1 MKPLLEARQIRKQ
14 FSGVAVLK
22 GIDFTLCAGQVHA
35 LMGGN
40 GAGKSTLMKIIA
52 GVETPDSGE
61 LTIGDRAFARLSPAL
76 AHQLGIYL
84 VPQEPMLFPN
94 LSVRENILFRL
105 PKRADTTARLQEKLQ
120 QLNCQ
125 INLDASASTLE
136 VADQQMVEILRGLM
150 REARILILDEPTAS
164 LTPGETERLF
174 SQIRALQALDVG
186 IVFISHK
193 LPEIRQLASHI
204 SVMRD
209 GAVVLSGETATYR
222 DEQLISAMTPASR
235 DHTLSDTQK
244 LWLALPGNRR
254 TQAQDFPVLRVE
266 DLTGEGFIDLN
277 LEIRAGEIVGL
288 AGLVG
293 SGRTEFAETLYGL
306 RPPRAGR
313 IWLEN
318 REISN
323 DSTRARLA
331 SGLVY
336 LPEDRQVSGLFLDA
350 PVRWNTVMFN
360 QPSWWQQ
367 GKREAA
373 VVERYHR
380 ALGIKLADGDQP
392 VRTLSGGNQQKVLL
406 ARCLEANPLLLIVDE
421 PTRGVDVSARA
432 DIYQLLK
439 SVAAQNVAVLMIS
452 SDVDEFIGLADRV
465 LVMHQGRYSGELAGA
480 FNGLLVVGLRIPAI
494 VATLGTLGLYR
505 GVMLLWTG
513 GKWIE
518 GLPDSL
524 KSLSEPAF
532 IGVSPLGW
540 LVLAL
545 LLAGGWLL
553 SRTAFG
559 RDFYAV
565 GDNLAA
571 ARQLGVAVNRTRML
585 AFTLNGMLAACAGI
599 VFAAQIGFVPNQTG
613 SGLEMKAIAACVLG
627 GISLLGGTG
636 TLLGAFLGAFFLTQI
651 DTVLVLFRLPAWWN
665 DFIAGLVLLGVLVL
679 DGRLRQAL
687 ARHQRAL
694 KYSRFQ
700 PGNKGGKQV
709 ARFPERKSK
718 EVA

>member
-1 MKPLLEARQIRKQ
+1 MKTLLKNRELSAFFAIVALFVVLVALNPAYFSLQTLAMIFASSQILCLLALGATLVMLTRNIDV
-14 FSGVAVLK
+14 SVGSTVGLCAIAVGVALN
-22 GIDFTLCAGQVHA
+22 
-35 LMGGN
+35 N
-40 GAGKSTLMKIIA
+40 GYGLATAI
-52 GVETPDSGE
+52 
-61 LTIGDRAFARLSPAL
+61 AFAL
-76 AHQLGIYL
+76 AI
-84 VPQEPMLFPN
+84 
-94 LSVRENILFRL
+94 
-105 PKRADTTARLQEKLQ
+105 
-120 QLNCQ
+120 
-125 INLDASASTLE
+125 
-136 VADQQMVEILRGLM
+136 
-150 REARILILDEPTAS
+150 
-164 LTPGETERLF
+164 
-174 SQIRALQALDVG
+174 
-186 IVFISHK
+186 
-193 LPEIRQLASHI
+193 
-204 SVMRD
+204 
-209 GAVVLSGETATYR
+209 GA
-222 DEQLISAMTPASR
+222 
-235 DHTLSDTQK
+235 
-244 LWLALPGNRR
+244 
-254 TQAQDFPVLRVE
+254 
-266 DLTGEGFIDLN
+266 
-277 LEIRAGEIVGL
+277 
-288 AGLVG
+288 
-293 SGRTEFAETLYGL
+293 
-306 RPPRAGR
+306 
-313 IWLEN
+313 
-318 REISN
+318 
-323 DSTRARLA
+323 
-331 SGLVY
+331 
-336 LPEDRQVSGLFLDA
+336 
-350 PVRWNTVMFN
+350 
-360 QPSWWQQ
+360 
-367 GKREAA
+367 
-373 VVERYHR
+373 
-380 ALGIKLADGDQP
+380 
-392 VRTLSGGNQQKVLL
+392 
-406 ARCLEANPLLLIVDE
+406 
-421 PTRGVDVSARA
+421 
-432 DIYQLLK
+432 
-439 SVAAQNVAVLMIS
+439 
-452 SDVDEFIGLADRV
+452 
-465 LVMHQGRYSGELAGA
+465 LAGA

-505 GVMLLWTG
+505 GGMLLWTG

>member
-1 MKPLLEARQIRKQ
+1 MKTLLKNRELSAFFAIVALFVVLVALNPAYFSLQTLAMIFASSQILCLLALGATLVMLTRNIDV
-14 FSGVAVLK
+14 SVGSTVGLCAIAVGVALN
-22 GIDFTLCAGQVHA
+22 
-35 LMGGN
+35 N
-40 GAGKSTLMKIIA
+40 GYGLATAI
-52 GVETPDSGE
+52 
-61 LTIGDRAFARLSPAL
+61 AFAL
-76 AHQLGIYL
+76 AI
-84 VPQEPMLFPN
+84 
-94 LSVRENILFRL
+94 
-105 PKRADTTARLQEKLQ
+105 
-120 QLNCQ
+120 
-125 INLDASASTLE
+125 
-136 VADQQMVEILRGLM
+136 
-150 REARILILDEPTAS
+150 
-164 LTPGETERLF
+164 
-174 SQIRALQALDVG
+174 
-186 IVFISHK
+186 
-193 LPEIRQLASHI
+193 
-204 SVMRD
+204 
-209 GAVVLSGETATYR
+209 GA
-222 DEQLISAMTPASR
+222 
-235 DHTLSDTQK
+235 
-244 LWLALPGNRR
+244 
-254 TQAQDFPVLRVE
+254 
-266 DLTGEGFIDLN
+266 
-277 LEIRAGEIVGL
+277 
-288 AGLVG
+288 
-293 SGRTEFAETLYGL
+293 
-306 RPPRAGR
+306 
-313 IWLEN
+313 
-318 REISN
+318 
-323 DSTRARLA
+323 
-331 SGLVY
+331 
-336 LPEDRQVSGLFLDA
+336 
-350 PVRWNTVMFN
+350 
-360 QPSWWQQ
+360 
-367 GKREAA
+367 
-373 VVERYHR
+373 
-380 ALGIKLADGDQP
+380 
-392 VRTLSGGNQQKVLL
+392 
-406 ARCLEANPLLLIVDE
+406 
-421 PTRGVDVSARA
+421 
-432 DIYQLLK
+432 
-439 SVAAQNVAVLMIS
+439 
-452 SDVDEFIGLADRV
+452 
-465 LVMHQGRYSGELAGA
+465 LAGA

-585 AFTLNGMLAACAGI
+585 AFILNGMLAACAGI

-700 PGNKGGKQV
+700 PGNKGGNRLP
-709 ARFPERKSK
+709 AFPNAKAKRWLK
-718 EVA
+718 

>member
-1 MKPLLEARQIRKQ
+1 MKTLLKNRELSAFFAIVALFVVLVALNPAYFSLQTLAMIFASSQILCLLALGATLVMLTRNIDV
-14 FSGVAVLK
+14 SVGSTVVLCAIAVGVALN
-22 GIDFTLCAGQVHA
+22 
-35 LMGGN
+35 N
-40 GAGKSTLMKIIA
+40 GYGLATAI
-52 GVETPDSGE
+52 
-61 LTIGDRAFARLSPAL
+61 AFAL
-76 AHQLGIYL
+76 AI
-84 VPQEPMLFPN
+84 
-94 LSVRENILFRL
+94 
-105 PKRADTTARLQEKLQ
+105 
-120 QLNCQ
+120 
-125 INLDASASTLE
+125 
-136 VADQQMVEILRGLM
+136 
-150 REARILILDEPTAS
+150 
-164 LTPGETERLF
+164 
-174 SQIRALQALDVG
+174 
-186 IVFISHK
+186 
-193 LPEIRQLASHI
+193 
-204 SVMRD
+204 
-209 GAVVLSGETATYR
+209 GA
-222 DEQLISAMTPASR
+222 
-235 DHTLSDTQK
+235 
-244 LWLALPGNRR
+244 
-254 TQAQDFPVLRVE
+254 
-266 DLTGEGFIDLN
+266 
-277 LEIRAGEIVGL
+277 
-288 AGLVG
+288 
-293 SGRTEFAETLYGL
+293 
-306 RPPRAGR
+306 
-313 IWLEN
+313 
-318 REISN
+318 
-323 DSTRARLA
+323 
-331 SGLVY
+331 
-336 LPEDRQVSGLFLDA
+336 
-350 PVRWNTVMFN
+350 
-360 QPSWWQQ
+360 
-367 GKREAA
+367 
-373 VVERYHR
+373 
-380 ALGIKLADGDQP
+380 
-392 VRTLSGGNQQKVLL
+392 
-406 ARCLEANPLLLIVDE
+406 
-421 PTRGVDVSARA
+421 
-432 DIYQLLK
+432 
-439 SVAAQNVAVLMIS
+439 
-452 SDVDEFIGLADRV
+452 
-465 LVMHQGRYSGELAGA
+465 LAGA

>member
-1 MKPLLEARQIRKQ
+1 MKTLLKNRELSAFFAIVALFVVLVALNPAYFSLQTLAMIFASSQILCLLALGATLVMLTRNIDV
-14 FSGVAVLK
+14 SVGSTVGLCAIAVGVALN
-22 GIDFTLCAGQVHA
+22 
-35 LMGGN
+35 N
-40 GAGKSTLMKIIA
+40 GYGLATAI
-52 GVETPDSGE
+52 
-61 LTIGDRAFARLSPAL
+61 AFAL
-76 AHQLGIYL
+76 AI
-84 VPQEPMLFPN
+84 
-94 LSVRENILFRL
+94 
-105 PKRADTTARLQEKLQ
+105 
-120 QLNCQ
+120 
-125 INLDASASTLE
+125 
-136 VADQQMVEILRGLM
+136 
-150 REARILILDEPTAS
+150 
-164 LTPGETERLF
+164 
-174 SQIRALQALDVG
+174 
-186 IVFISHK
+186 
-193 LPEIRQLASHI
+193 
-204 SVMRD
+204 
-209 GAVVLSGETATYR
+209 GA
-222 DEQLISAMTPASR
+222 
-235 DHTLSDTQK
+235 
-244 LWLALPGNRR
+244 
-254 TQAQDFPVLRVE
+254 
-266 DLTGEGFIDLN
+266 
-277 LEIRAGEIVGL
+277 
-288 AGLVG
+288 
-293 SGRTEFAETLYGL
+293 
-306 RPPRAGR
+306 
-313 IWLEN
+313 
-318 REISN
+318 
-323 DSTRARLA
+323 
-331 SGLVY
+331 
-336 LPEDRQVSGLFLDA
+336 
-350 PVRWNTVMFN
+350 
-360 QPSWWQQ
+360 
-367 GKREAA
+367 
-373 VVERYHR
+373 
-380 ALGIKLADGDQP
+380 
-392 VRTLSGGNQQKVLL
+392 
-406 ARCLEANPLLLIVDE
+406 
-421 PTRGVDVSARA
+421 
-432 DIYQLLK
+432 
-439 SVAAQNVAVLMIS
+439 
-452 SDVDEFIGLADRV
+452 
-465 LVMHQGRYSGELAGA
+465 LAGA
-480 FNGLLVVGLRIPAI
+480 FNGLLVGLRIPAI

-532 IGVSPLGW
+532 LGVSPLGW

>member
-1 MKPLLEARQIRKQ
+1 MKTLLKNRELSAFFAIVALFVVLVALNPAYFSLQTLAMIFASSQILCLLALGATLVMLTRNIDV
-14 FSGVAVLK
+14 SVGSTVGLCAIAVGVALN
-22 GIDFTLCAGQVHA
+22 
-35 LMGGN
+35 N
-40 GAGKSTLMKIIA
+40 GYGLATAI
-52 GVETPDSGE
+52 
-61 LTIGDRAFARLSPAL
+61 AFAL
-76 AHQLGIYL
+76 AI
-84 VPQEPMLFPN
+84 
-94 LSVRENILFRL
+94 
-105 PKRADTTARLQEKLQ
+105 
-120 QLNCQ
+120 
-125 INLDASASTLE
+125 
-136 VADQQMVEILRGLM
+136 
-150 REARILILDEPTAS
+150 
-164 LTPGETERLF
+164 
-174 SQIRALQALDVG
+174 
-186 IVFISHK
+186 
-193 LPEIRQLASHI
+193 
-204 SVMRD
+204 
-209 GAVVLSGETATYR
+209 GA
-222 DEQLISAMTPASR
+222 
-235 DHTLSDTQK
+235 
-244 LWLALPGNRR
+244 
-254 TQAQDFPVLRVE
+254 
-266 DLTGEGFIDLN
+266 
-277 LEIRAGEIVGL
+277 
-288 AGLVG
+288 
-293 SGRTEFAETLYGL
+293 
-306 RPPRAGR
+306 
-313 IWLEN
+313 
-318 REISN
+318 
-323 DSTRARLA
+323 
-331 SGLVY
+331 
-336 LPEDRQVSGLFLDA
+336 
-350 PVRWNTVMFN
+350 
-360 QPSWWQQ
+360 
-367 GKREAA
+367 
-373 VVERYHR
+373 
-380 ALGIKLADGDQP
+380 
-392 VRTLSGGNQQKVLL
+392 
-406 ARCLEANPLLLIVDE
+406 
-421 PTRGVDVSARA
+421 
-432 DIYQLLK
+432 
-439 SVAAQNVAVLMIS
+439 
-452 SDVDEFIGLADRV
+452 
-465 LVMHQGRYSGELAGA
+465 LAGA

-651 DTVLVLFRLPAWWN
+651 DTVLVLFRLLAWWN

>member
-1 MKPLLEARQIRKQ
+1 MKTLLKNRELSAFFAIVALFAVLVALNPAYFSLQTLAMIFASSQILCLLALGATLVMLTRNIDV
-14 FSGVAVLK
+14 SVGSTVGLCAIAVGVALN
-22 GIDFTLCAGQVHA
+22 
-35 LMGGN
+35 N
-40 GAGKSTLMKIIA
+40 GYGLATAI
-52 GVETPDSGE
+52 
-61 LTIGDRAFARLSPAL
+61 AFAL
-76 AHQLGIYL
+76 AI
-84 VPQEPMLFPN
+84 
-94 LSVRENILFRL
+94 
-105 PKRADTTARLQEKLQ
+105 
-120 QLNCQ
+120 
-125 INLDASASTLE
+125 
-136 VADQQMVEILRGLM
+136 
-150 REARILILDEPTAS
+150 
-164 LTPGETERLF
+164 
-174 SQIRALQALDVG
+174 
-186 IVFISHK
+186 
-193 LPEIRQLASHI
+193 
-204 SVMRD
+204 
-209 GAVVLSGETATYR
+209 GA
-222 DEQLISAMTPASR
+222 
-235 DHTLSDTQK
+235 
-244 LWLALPGNRR
+244 
-254 TQAQDFPVLRVE
+254 
-266 DLTGEGFIDLN
+266 
-277 LEIRAGEIVGL
+277 
-288 AGLVG
+288 
-293 SGRTEFAETLYGL
+293 
-306 RPPRAGR
+306 
-313 IWLEN
+313 
-318 REISN
+318 
-323 DSTRARLA
+323 
-331 SGLVY
+331 
-336 LPEDRQVSGLFLDA
+336 
-350 PVRWNTVMFN
+350 
-360 QPSWWQQ
+360 
-367 GKREAA
+367 
-373 VVERYHR
+373 
-380 ALGIKLADGDQP
+380 
-392 VRTLSGGNQQKVLL
+392 
-406 ARCLEANPLLLIVDE
+406 
-421 PTRGVDVSARA
+421 
-432 DIYQLLK
+432 
-439 SVAAQNVAVLMIS
+439 
-452 SDVDEFIGLADRV
+452 
-465 LVMHQGRYSGELAGA
+465 LAGA

-559 RDFYAV
+559 RAFYAV

>member
-1 MKPLLEARQIRKQ
+1 MKTLLKNRELSAFFAIVALFVVLVALNPAYFSLQTLAMIFASSQILCLLALGATLVMLTRNIDV
-14 FSGVAVLK
+14 SVGSTVGLCAIAVGVALN
-22 GIDFTLCAGQVHA
+22 
-35 LMGGN
+35 N
-40 GAGKSTLMKIIA
+40 GYGLATAI
-52 GVETPDSGE
+52 
-61 LTIGDRAFARLSPAL
+61 AFAL
-76 AHQLGIYL
+76 AI
-84 VPQEPMLFPN
+84 
-94 LSVRENILFRL
+94 
-105 PKRADTTARLQEKLQ
+105 
-120 QLNCQ
+120 
-125 INLDASASTLE
+125 
-136 VADQQMVEILRGLM
+136 
-150 REARILILDEPTAS
+150 
-164 LTPGETERLF
+164 
-174 SQIRALQALDVG
+174 
-186 IVFISHK
+186 
-193 LPEIRQLASHI
+193 
-204 SVMRD
+204 
-209 GAVVLSGETATYR
+209 GA
-222 DEQLISAMTPASR
+222 
-235 DHTLSDTQK
+235 
-244 LWLALPGNRR
+244 
-254 TQAQDFPVLRVE
+254 
-266 DLTGEGFIDLN
+266 
-277 LEIRAGEIVGL
+277 
-288 AGLVG
+288 
-293 SGRTEFAETLYGL
+293 
-306 RPPRAGR
+306 
-313 IWLEN
+313 
-318 REISN
+318 
-323 DSTRARLA
+323 
-331 SGLVY
+331 
-336 LPEDRQVSGLFLDA
+336 
-350 PVRWNTVMFN
+350 
-360 QPSWWQQ
+360 
-367 GKREAA
+367 
-373 VVERYHR
+373 
-380 ALGIKLADGDQP
+380 
-392 VRTLSGGNQQKVLL
+392 
-406 ARCLEANPLLLIVDE
+406 
-421 PTRGVDVSARA
+421 
-432 DIYQLLK
+432 
-439 SVAAQNVAVLMIS
+439 
-452 SDVDEFIGLADRV
+452 
-465 LVMHQGRYSGELAGA
+465 LAGA

-700 PGNKGGKQV
+700 LGNKGGKQV

>member
-1 MKPLLEARQIRKQ
+1 MKTLLKNRELSAFFAIVALFVVLVALNPAYFSLQTLAMIFSSSQILCLLALGATLVMLTRNIDV
-14 FSGVAVLK
+14 SVGSTVGLCAIAVGVALN
-22 GIDFTLCAGQVHA
+22 
-35 LMGGN
+35 N
-40 GAGKSTLMKIIA
+40 GYGLATAI
-52 GVETPDSGE
+52 
-61 LTIGDRAFARLSPAL
+61 AFAL
-76 AHQLGIYL
+76 AI
-84 VPQEPMLFPN
+84 
-94 LSVRENILFRL
+94 
-105 PKRADTTARLQEKLQ
+105 
-120 QLNCQ
+120 
-125 INLDASASTLE
+125 
-136 VADQQMVEILRGLM
+136 
-150 REARILILDEPTAS
+150 
-164 LTPGETERLF
+164 
-174 SQIRALQALDVG
+174 
-186 IVFISHK
+186 
-193 LPEIRQLASHI
+193 
-204 SVMRD
+204 
-209 GAVVLSGETATYR
+209 GA
-222 DEQLISAMTPASR
+222 
-235 DHTLSDTQK
+235 
-244 LWLALPGNRR
+244 
-254 TQAQDFPVLRVE
+254 
-266 DLTGEGFIDLN
+266 
-277 LEIRAGEIVGL
+277 
-288 AGLVG
+288 
-293 SGRTEFAETLYGL
+293 
-306 RPPRAGR
+306 
-313 IWLEN
+313 
-318 REISN
+318 
-323 DSTRARLA
+323 
-331 SGLVY
+331 
-336 LPEDRQVSGLFLDA
+336 
-350 PVRWNTVMFN
+350 
-360 QPSWWQQ
+360 
-367 GKREAA
+367 
-373 VVERYHR
+373 
-380 ALGIKLADGDQP
+380 
-392 VRTLSGGNQQKVLL
+392 
-406 ARCLEANPLLLIVDE
+406 
-421 PTRGVDVSARA
+421 
-432 DIYQLLK
+432 
-439 SVAAQNVAVLMIS
+439 
-452 SDVDEFIGLADRV
+452 
-465 LVMHQGRYSGELAGA
+465 LAGA
-480 FNGLLVVGLRIPAI
+480 FNGLLVVGLRILAI

>member
-1 MKPLLEARQIRKQ
+1 MKTLLKNRELSAFFAIVALFVVLVVLNPAYFSLQTLAMIFASSQILCLLALGATLVMLTRNIDV
-14 FSGVAVLK
+14 SVGSTVGLCAIAVGVALN
-22 GIDFTLCAGQVHA
+22 
-35 LMGGN
+35 N
-40 GAGKSTLMKIIA
+40 GYGLATAI
-52 GVETPDSGE
+52 
-61 LTIGDRAFARLSPAL
+61 AFAL
-76 AHQLGIYL
+76 AI
-84 VPQEPMLFPN
+84 
-94 LSVRENILFRL
+94 
-105 PKRADTTARLQEKLQ
+105 
-120 QLNCQ
+120 
-125 INLDASASTLE
+125 
-136 VADQQMVEILRGLM
+136 
-150 REARILILDEPTAS
+150 
-164 LTPGETERLF
+164 
-174 SQIRALQALDVG
+174 
-186 IVFISHK
+186 
-193 LPEIRQLASHI
+193 
-204 SVMRD
+204 
-209 GAVVLSGETATYR
+209 GA
-222 DEQLISAMTPASR
+222 
-235 DHTLSDTQK
+235 
-244 LWLALPGNRR
+244 
-254 TQAQDFPVLRVE
+254 
-266 DLTGEGFIDLN
+266 
-277 LEIRAGEIVGL
+277 
-288 AGLVG
+288 
-293 SGRTEFAETLYGL
+293 
-306 RPPRAGR
+306 
-313 IWLEN
+313 
-318 REISN
+318 
-323 DSTRARLA
+323 
-331 SGLVY
+331 
-336 LPEDRQVSGLFLDA
+336 
-350 PVRWNTVMFN
+350 
-360 QPSWWQQ
+360 
-367 GKREAA
+367 
-373 VVERYHR
+373 
-380 ALGIKLADGDQP
+380 
-392 VRTLSGGNQQKVLL
+392 
-406 ARCLEANPLLLIVDE
+406 
-421 PTRGVDVSARA
+421 
-432 DIYQLLK
+432 
-439 SVAAQNVAVLMIS
+439 
-452 SDVDEFIGLADRV
+452 
-465 LVMHQGRYSGELAGA
+465 LAGA

-700 PGNKGGKQV
+700 PGNKGGNRLP
-709 ARFPERKSK
+709 AFPNAKAKRWLK
-718 EVA
+718 

>member
-1 MKPLLEARQIRKQ
+1 MKTLLKNRELSAFFAIVALFAVLVALNPAYFSLQTLAMIFASSQILCLLALGATLVMLTRNIDV
-14 FSGVAVLK
+14 SVGSTVGLCAIAVGVALN
-22 GIDFTLCAGQVHA
+22 
-35 LMGGN
+35 N
-40 GAGKSTLMKIIA
+40 GYGLATAI
-52 GVETPDSGE
+52 
-61 LTIGDRAFARLSPAL
+61 AFAL
-76 AHQLGIYL
+76 AI
-84 VPQEPMLFPN
+84 
-94 LSVRENILFRL
+94 
-105 PKRADTTARLQEKLQ
+105 
-120 QLNCQ
+120 
-125 INLDASASTLE
+125 
-136 VADQQMVEILRGLM
+136 
-150 REARILILDEPTAS
+150 
-164 LTPGETERLF
+164 
-174 SQIRALQALDVG
+174 
-186 IVFISHK
+186 
-193 LPEIRQLASHI
+193 
-204 SVMRD
+204 
-209 GAVVLSGETATYR
+209 GA
-222 DEQLISAMTPASR
+222 
-235 DHTLSDTQK
+235 
-244 LWLALPGNRR
+244 
-254 TQAQDFPVLRVE
+254 
-266 DLTGEGFIDLN
+266 
-277 LEIRAGEIVGL
+277 
-288 AGLVG
+288 
-293 SGRTEFAETLYGL
+293 
-306 RPPRAGR
+306 
-313 IWLEN
+313 
-318 REISN
+318 
-323 DSTRARLA
+323 
-331 SGLVY
+331 
-336 LPEDRQVSGLFLDA
+336 
-350 PVRWNTVMFN
+350 
-360 QPSWWQQ
+360 
-367 GKREAA
+367 
-373 VVERYHR
+373 
-380 ALGIKLADGDQP
+380 
-392 VRTLSGGNQQKVLL
+392 
-406 ARCLEANPLLLIVDE
+406 
-421 PTRGVDVSARA
+421 
-432 DIYQLLK
+432 
-439 SVAAQNVAVLMIS
+439 
-452 SDVDEFIGLADRV
+452 
-465 LVMHQGRYSGELAGA
+465 LAGA

-559 RDFYAV
+559 RDFYAA

>member
-1 MKPLLEARQIRKQ
+1 MKTLLKNRELSAFFAIVALFVVLVALNPAYFSLQTLAMIFASSQILCLLALGATLVMLTRNIDV
-14 FSGVAVLK
+14 SVGSTVGLCAIAVGVALN
-22 GIDFTLCAGQVHA
+22 
-35 LMGGN
+35 N
-40 GAGKSTLMKIIA
+40 GYGLATAI
-52 GVETPDSGE
+52 
-61 LTIGDRAFARLSPAL
+61 AFAL
-76 AHQLGIYL
+76 AI
-84 VPQEPMLFPN
+84 
-94 LSVRENILFRL
+94 
-105 PKRADTTARLQEKLQ
+105 
-120 QLNCQ
+120 
-125 INLDASASTLE
+125 
-136 VADQQMVEILRGLM
+136 
-150 REARILILDEPTAS
+150 
-164 LTPGETERLF
+164 
-174 SQIRALQALDVG
+174 
-186 IVFISHK
+186 
-193 LPEIRQLASHI
+193 
-204 SVMRD
+204 
-209 GAVVLSGETATYR
+209 GA
-222 DEQLISAMTPASR
+222 
-235 DHTLSDTQK
+235 
-244 LWLALPGNRR
+244 
-254 TQAQDFPVLRVE
+254 
-266 DLTGEGFIDLN
+266 
-277 LEIRAGEIVGL
+277 
-288 AGLVG
+288 
-293 SGRTEFAETLYGL
+293 
-306 RPPRAGR
+306 
-313 IWLEN
+313 
-318 REISN
+318 
-323 DSTRARLA
+323 
-331 SGLVY
+331 
-336 LPEDRQVSGLFLDA
+336 
-350 PVRWNTVMFN
+350 
-360 QPSWWQQ
+360 
-367 GKREAA
+367 
-373 VVERYHR
+373 
-380 ALGIKLADGDQP
+380 
-392 VRTLSGGNQQKVLL
+392 
-406 ARCLEANPLLLIVDE
+406 
-421 PTRGVDVSARA
+421 
-432 DIYQLLK
+432 
-439 SVAAQNVAVLMIS
+439 
-452 SDVDEFIGLADRV
+452 
-465 LVMHQGRYSGELAGA
+465 LAGA

-494 VATLGTLGLYR
+494 LATLGTLGLYR

>member
-1 MKPLLEARQIRKQ
+1 MKTLLKNRELSAFFAIVALFVVLVALNPAYFRLQTLAMIFASSQILCLLALGATLVMLTRNIDV
-14 FSGVAVLK
+14 SVGSTVGLCAIAVGVALN
-22 GIDFTLCAGQVHA
+22 
-35 LMGGN
+35 N
-40 GAGKSTLMKIIA
+40 GYGLATAI
-52 GVETPDSGE
+52 
-61 LTIGDRAFARLSPAL
+61 AFAL
-76 AHQLGIYL
+76 AI
-84 VPQEPMLFPN
+84 
-94 LSVRENILFRL
+94 
-105 PKRADTTARLQEKLQ
+105 
-120 QLNCQ
+120 
-125 INLDASASTLE
+125 
-136 VADQQMVEILRGLM
+136 
-150 REARILILDEPTAS
+150 
-164 LTPGETERLF
+164 
-174 SQIRALQALDVG
+174 
-186 IVFISHK
+186 
-193 LPEIRQLASHI
+193 
-204 SVMRD
+204 
-209 GAVVLSGETATYR
+209 GA
-222 DEQLISAMTPASR
+222 
-235 DHTLSDTQK
+235 
-244 LWLALPGNRR
+244 
-254 TQAQDFPVLRVE
+254 
-266 DLTGEGFIDLN
+266 
-277 LEIRAGEIVGL
+277 
-288 AGLVG
+288 
-293 SGRTEFAETLYGL
+293 
-306 RPPRAGR
+306 
-313 IWLEN
+313 
-318 REISN
+318 
-323 DSTRARLA
+323 
-331 SGLVY
+331 
-336 LPEDRQVSGLFLDA
+336 
-350 PVRWNTVMFN
+350 
-360 QPSWWQQ
+360 
-367 GKREAA
+367 
-373 VVERYHR
+373 
-380 ALGIKLADGDQP
+380 
-392 VRTLSGGNQQKVLL
+392 
-406 ARCLEANPLLLIVDE
+406 
-421 PTRGVDVSARA
+421 
-432 DIYQLLK
+432 
-439 SVAAQNVAVLMIS
+439 
-452 SDVDEFIGLADRV
+452 
-465 LVMHQGRYSGELAGA
+465 LAGA

>member
-1 MKPLLEARQIRKQ
+1 MKTLLKNRELSAFFAIVALFAVLVALNPAYFSLQTLAMIFASSQILCLLALGATLVMLTRNIDV
-14 FSGVAVLK
+14 SVGSTVGLCAIAVGVALN
-22 GIDFTLCAGQVHA
+22 
-35 LMGGN
+35 N
-40 GAGKSTLMKIIA
+40 GYGLATAI
-52 GVETPDSGE
+52 
-61 LTIGDRAFARLSPAL
+61 AFAL
-76 AHQLGIYL
+76 AI
-84 VPQEPMLFPN
+84 
-94 LSVRENILFRL
+94 
-105 PKRADTTARLQEKLQ
+105 
-120 QLNCQ
+120 
-125 INLDASASTLE
+125 
-136 VADQQMVEILRGLM
+136 
-150 REARILILDEPTAS
+150 
-164 LTPGETERLF
+164 
-174 SQIRALQALDVG
+174 
-186 IVFISHK
+186 
-193 LPEIRQLASHI
+193 
-204 SVMRD
+204 
-209 GAVVLSGETATYR
+209 GA
-222 DEQLISAMTPASR
+222 
-235 DHTLSDTQK
+235 
-244 LWLALPGNRR
+244 
-254 TQAQDFPVLRVE
+254 
-266 DLTGEGFIDLN
+266 
-277 LEIRAGEIVGL
+277 
-288 AGLVG
+288 
-293 SGRTEFAETLYGL
+293 
-306 RPPRAGR
+306 
-313 IWLEN
+313 
-318 REISN
+318 
-323 DSTRARLA
+323 
-331 SGLVY
+331 
-336 LPEDRQVSGLFLDA
+336 
-350 PVRWNTVMFN
+350 
-360 QPSWWQQ
+360 
-367 GKREAA
+367 
-373 VVERYHR
+373 
-380 ALGIKLADGDQP
+380 
-392 VRTLSGGNQQKVLL
+392 
-406 ARCLEANPLLLIVDE
+406 
-421 PTRGVDVSARA
+421 
-432 DIYQLLK
+432 
-439 SVAAQNVAVLMIS
+439 
-452 SDVDEFIGLADRV
+452 
-465 LVMHQGRYSGELAGA
+465 LAGA

-700 PGNKGGKQV
+700 PGNKWGKQV

>member
-1 MKPLLEARQIRKQ
+1 MKTLLKNRELSAFFAIVALFVVLVALNPAYFSLQTLAMIFASSQILCLLALGATLVMLTRNIDV
-14 FSGVAVLK
+14 SVGSTVGLCAIAVGVALN
-22 GIDFTLCAGQVHA
+22 
-35 LMGGN
+35 N
-40 GAGKSTLMKIIA
+40 GYGLATAI
-52 GVETPDSGE
+52 
-61 LTIGDRAFARLSPAL
+61 AFAL
-76 AHQLGIYL
+76 AI
-84 VPQEPMLFPN
+84 
-94 LSVRENILFRL
+94 
-105 PKRADTTARLQEKLQ
+105 
-120 QLNCQ
+120 
-125 INLDASASTLE
+125 
-136 VADQQMVEILRGLM
+136 
-150 REARILILDEPTAS
+150 
-164 LTPGETERLF
+164 
-174 SQIRALQALDVG
+174 
-186 IVFISHK
+186 
-193 LPEIRQLASHI
+193 
-204 SVMRD
+204 
-209 GAVVLSGETATYR
+209 GA
-222 DEQLISAMTPASR
+222 
-235 DHTLSDTQK
+235 
-244 LWLALPGNRR
+244 
-254 TQAQDFPVLRVE
+254 
-266 DLTGEGFIDLN
+266 
-277 LEIRAGEIVGL
+277 
-288 AGLVG
+288 
-293 SGRTEFAETLYGL
+293 
-306 RPPRAGR
+306 
-313 IWLEN
+313 
-318 REISN
+318 
-323 DSTRARLA
+323 
-331 SGLVY
+331 
-336 LPEDRQVSGLFLDA
+336 
-350 PVRWNTVMFN
+350 
-360 QPSWWQQ
+360 
-367 GKREAA
+367 
-373 VVERYHR
+373 
-380 ALGIKLADGDQP
+380 
-392 VRTLSGGNQQKVLL
+392 
-406 ARCLEANPLLLIVDE
+406 
-421 PTRGVDVSARA
+421 
-432 DIYQLLK
+432 
-439 SVAAQNVAVLMIS
+439 
-452 SDVDEFIGLADRV
+452 
-465 LVMHQGRYSGELAGA
+465 LAGA

-532 IGVSPLGW
+532 LGVSPLGW

-571 ARQLGVAVNRTRML
+571 ARQLGVAANRTRML

>member
-1 MKPLLEARQIRKQ
+1 MKTLFKNRELSAFFAIVALFTVLVALNPAYFSLQTLAMIFASSQILCLLALGATLVMLTRNIDV
-14 FSGVAVLK
+14 SVGSTVGLSAIAVGVALN
-22 GIDFTLCAGQVHA
+22 
-35 LMGGN
+35 N
-40 GAGKSTLMKIIA
+40 GYGLATAI
-52 GVETPDSGE
+52 
-61 LTIGDRAFARLSPAL
+61 AFAL
-76 AHQLGIYL
+76 AI
-84 VPQEPMLFPN
+84 
-94 LSVRENILFRL
+94 
-105 PKRADTTARLQEKLQ
+105 
-120 QLNCQ
+120 
-125 INLDASASTLE
+125 
-136 VADQQMVEILRGLM
+136 
-150 REARILILDEPTAS
+150 
-164 LTPGETERLF
+164 
-174 SQIRALQALDVG
+174 
-186 IVFISHK
+186 
-193 LPEIRQLASHI
+193 
-204 SVMRD
+204 
-209 GAVVLSGETATYR
+209 GA
-222 DEQLISAMTPASR
+222 
-235 DHTLSDTQK
+235 
-244 LWLALPGNRR
+244 
-254 TQAQDFPVLRVE
+254 
-266 DLTGEGFIDLN
+266 
-277 LEIRAGEIVGL
+277 
-288 AGLVG
+288 
-293 SGRTEFAETLYGL
+293 
-306 RPPRAGR
+306 
-313 IWLEN
+313 
-318 REISN
+318 
-323 DSTRARLA
+323 
-331 SGLVY
+331 
-336 LPEDRQVSGLFLDA
+336 
-350 PVRWNTVMFN
+350 
-360 QPSWWQQ
+360 
-367 GKREAA
+367 
-373 VVERYHR
+373 
-380 ALGIKLADGDQP
+380 
-392 VRTLSGGNQQKVLL
+392 
-406 ARCLEANPLLLIVDE
+406 
-421 PTRGVDVSARA
+421 
-432 DIYQLLK
+432 
-439 SVAAQNVAVLMIS
+439 
-452 SDVDEFIGLADRV
+452 
-465 LVMHQGRYSGELAGA
+465 LAGA
-480 FNGLLVVGLRIPAI
+480 FSGLLVVGLRIPAI

-553 SRTAFG
+553 SRTASG

-694 KYSRFQ
+694 KYGRFQ

>member
-1 MKPLLEARQIRKQ
+1 MKTLLKNRELSAFFAIVALFVVLVALNPAYFSLQTLAMIFASSQILCLLALGATLVMLTRNIDV
-14 FSGVAVLK
+14 SVGSTVGLCAIAVGVALN
-22 GIDFTLCAGQVHA
+22 
-35 LMGGN
+35 N
-40 GAGKSTLMKIIA
+40 GYGLATAI
-52 GVETPDSGE
+52 
-61 LTIGDRAFARLSPAL
+61 AFAL
-76 AHQLGIYL
+76 AI
-84 VPQEPMLFPN
+84 
-94 LSVRENILFRL
+94 
-105 PKRADTTARLQEKLQ
+105 
-120 QLNCQ
+120 
-125 INLDASASTLE
+125 
-136 VADQQMVEILRGLM
+136 
-150 REARILILDEPTAS
+150 
-164 LTPGETERLF
+164 
-174 SQIRALQALDVG
+174 
-186 IVFISHK
+186 
-193 LPEIRQLASHI
+193 
-204 SVMRD
+204 
-209 GAVVLSGETATYR
+209 GA
-222 DEQLISAMTPASR
+222 
-235 DHTLSDTQK
+235 
-244 LWLALPGNRR
+244 
-254 TQAQDFPVLRVE
+254 
-266 DLTGEGFIDLN
+266 
-277 LEIRAGEIVGL
+277 
-288 AGLVG
+288 
-293 SGRTEFAETLYGL
+293 
-306 RPPRAGR
+306 
-313 IWLEN
+313 
-318 REISN
+318 
-323 DSTRARLA
+323 
-331 SGLVY
+331 
-336 LPEDRQVSGLFLDA
+336 
-350 PVRWNTVMFN
+350 
-360 QPSWWQQ
+360 
-367 GKREAA
+367 
-373 VVERYHR
+373 
-380 ALGIKLADGDQP
+380 
-392 VRTLSGGNQQKVLL
+392 
-406 ARCLEANPLLLIVDE
+406 
-421 PTRGVDVSARA
+421 
-432 DIYQLLK
+432 
-439 SVAAQNVAVLMIS
+439 
-452 SDVDEFIGLADRV
+452 
-465 LVMHQGRYSGELAGA
+465 LAGA

-540 LVLAL
+540 LVMAL

>member
-1 MKPLLEARQIRKQ
+1 MKTLLKNRELSAFFAIVALFVVLVALNPAYFSLQTLAMIFASSQILCLLALGATLVMLTRNIDV
-14 FSGVAVLK
+14 SVGSTVGLCAIAVGVALN
-22 GIDFTLCAGQVHA
+22 
-35 LMGGN
+35 N
-40 GAGKSTLMKIIA
+40 GYGLATAI
-52 GVETPDSGE
+52 
-61 LTIGDRAFARLSPAL
+61 AFAL
-76 AHQLGIYL
+76 AI
-84 VPQEPMLFPN
+84 
-94 LSVRENILFRL
+94 
-105 PKRADTTARLQEKLQ
+105 
-120 QLNCQ
+120 
-125 INLDASASTLE
+125 
-136 VADQQMVEILRGLM
+136 
-150 REARILILDEPTAS
+150 
-164 LTPGETERLF
+164 
-174 SQIRALQALDVG
+174 
-186 IVFISHK
+186 
-193 LPEIRQLASHI
+193 
-204 SVMRD
+204 
-209 GAVVLSGETATYR
+209 GA
-222 DEQLISAMTPASR
+222 
-235 DHTLSDTQK
+235 
-244 LWLALPGNRR
+244 
-254 TQAQDFPVLRVE
+254 
-266 DLTGEGFIDLN
+266 
-277 LEIRAGEIVGL
+277 
-288 AGLVG
+288 
-293 SGRTEFAETLYGL
+293 
-306 RPPRAGR
+306 
-313 IWLEN
+313 
-318 REISN
+318 
-323 DSTRARLA
+323 
-331 SGLVY
+331 
-336 LPEDRQVSGLFLDA
+336 
-350 PVRWNTVMFN
+350 
-360 QPSWWQQ
+360 
-367 GKREAA
+367 
-373 VVERYHR
+373 
-380 ALGIKLADGDQP
+380 
-392 VRTLSGGNQQKVLL
+392 
-406 ARCLEANPLLLIVDE
+406 
-421 PTRGVDVSARA
+421 
-432 DIYQLLK
+432 
-439 SVAAQNVAVLMIS
+439 
-452 SDVDEFIGLADRV
+452 
-465 LVMHQGRYSGELAGA
+465 LAGA

-613 SGLEMKAIAACVLG
+613 SGPEMKAIAACVLG

>member
-1 MKPLLEARQIRKQ
+1 MKTLLKNRELSAFFAIVALFVVLVALNPAYFSLQTLAMIFASSQILCLLALGATLVMLTRNIAV
-14 FSGVAVLK
+14 SVGSTVGLCAIAVGVALN
-22 GIDFTLCAGQVHA
+22 
-35 LMGGN
+35 N
-40 GAGKSTLMKIIA
+40 GYGLATAI
-52 GVETPDSGE
+52 
-61 LTIGDRAFARLSPAL
+61 AFAL
-76 AHQLGIYL
+76 AI
-84 VPQEPMLFPN
+84 
-94 LSVRENILFRL
+94 
-105 PKRADTTARLQEKLQ
+105 
-120 QLNCQ
+120 
-125 INLDASASTLE
+125 
-136 VADQQMVEILRGLM
+136 
-150 REARILILDEPTAS
+150 
-164 LTPGETERLF
+164 
-174 SQIRALQALDVG
+174 
-186 IVFISHK
+186 
-193 LPEIRQLASHI
+193 
-204 SVMRD
+204 
-209 GAVVLSGETATYR
+209 GA
-222 DEQLISAMTPASR
+222 
-235 DHTLSDTQK
+235 
-244 LWLALPGNRR
+244 
-254 TQAQDFPVLRVE
+254 
-266 DLTGEGFIDLN
+266 
-277 LEIRAGEIVGL
+277 
-288 AGLVG
+288 
-293 SGRTEFAETLYGL
+293 
-306 RPPRAGR
+306 
-313 IWLEN
+313 
-318 REISN
+318 
-323 DSTRARLA
+323 
-331 SGLVY
+331 
-336 LPEDRQVSGLFLDA
+336 
-350 PVRWNTVMFN
+350 
-360 QPSWWQQ
+360 
-367 GKREAA
+367 
-373 VVERYHR
+373 
-380 ALGIKLADGDQP
+380 
-392 VRTLSGGNQQKVLL
+392 
-406 ARCLEANPLLLIVDE
+406 
-421 PTRGVDVSARA
+421 
-432 DIYQLLK
+432 
-439 SVAAQNVAVLMIS
+439 
-452 SDVDEFIGLADRV
+452 
-465 LVMHQGRYSGELAGA
+465 LAGA

>member
-1 MKPLLEARQIRKQ
+1 MKTLLKNRELSAFFAIVALFAVLVALNPAYFSLQTLAMIFASSQILCLLALGATLVMLTRNIDV
-14 FSGVAVLK
+14 SVGSTVGLCAIAVGVALN
-22 GIDFTLCAGQVHA
+22 
-35 LMGGN
+35 N
-40 GAGKSTLMKIIA
+40 GYGLATAI
-52 GVETPDSGE
+52 
-61 LTIGDRAFARLSPAL
+61 AFAL
-76 AHQLGIYL
+76 AI
-84 VPQEPMLFPN
+84 
-94 LSVRENILFRL
+94 
-105 PKRADTTARLQEKLQ
+105 
-120 QLNCQ
+120 
-125 INLDASASTLE
+125 
-136 VADQQMVEILRGLM
+136 
-150 REARILILDEPTAS
+150 
-164 LTPGETERLF
+164 
-174 SQIRALQALDVG
+174 
-186 IVFISHK
+186 
-193 LPEIRQLASHI
+193 
-204 SVMRD
+204 
-209 GAVVLSGETATYR
+209 GA
-222 DEQLISAMTPASR
+222 
-235 DHTLSDTQK
+235 
-244 LWLALPGNRR
+244 
-254 TQAQDFPVLRVE
+254 
-266 DLTGEGFIDLN
+266 
-277 LEIRAGEIVGL
+277 
-288 AGLVG
+288 
-293 SGRTEFAETLYGL
+293 
-306 RPPRAGR
+306 
-313 IWLEN
+313 
-318 REISN
+318 
-323 DSTRARLA
+323 
-331 SGLVY
+331 
-336 LPEDRQVSGLFLDA
+336 
-350 PVRWNTVMFN
+350 
-360 QPSWWQQ
+360 
-367 GKREAA
+367 
-373 VVERYHR
+373 
-380 ALGIKLADGDQP
+380 
-392 VRTLSGGNQQKVLL
+392 
-406 ARCLEANPLLLIVDE
+406 
-421 PTRGVDVSARA
+421 
-432 DIYQLLK
+432 
-439 SVAAQNVAVLMIS
+439 
-452 SDVDEFIGLADRV
+452 
-465 LVMHQGRYSGELAGA
+465 LAGA

-665 DFIAGLVLLGVLVL
+665 DFIAGLVLLCVLVL

>member
-1 MKPLLEARQIRKQ
+1 MKTLLKNRELSAFFAIVALFVVLVALNPAYFSLQTLAMIFASSQILCLLALGATLVMLTRNIDV
-14 FSGVAVLK
+14 SVGSTVGLCAIAVGVALN
-22 GIDFTLCAGQVHA
+22 
-35 LMGGN
+35 N
-40 GAGKSTLMKIIA
+40 GYGLATAI
-52 GVETPDSGE
+52 
-61 LTIGDRAFARLSPAL
+61 AFAL
-76 AHQLGIYL
+76 AI
-84 VPQEPMLFPN
+84 
-94 LSVRENILFRL
+94 
-105 PKRADTTARLQEKLQ
+105 
-120 QLNCQ
+120 
-125 INLDASASTLE
+125 
-136 VADQQMVEILRGLM
+136 
-150 REARILILDEPTAS
+150 
-164 LTPGETERLF
+164 
-174 SQIRALQALDVG
+174 
-186 IVFISHK
+186 
-193 LPEIRQLASHI
+193 
-204 SVMRD
+204 
-209 GAVVLSGETATYR
+209 GA
-222 DEQLISAMTPASR
+222 
-235 DHTLSDTQK
+235 
-244 LWLALPGNRR
+244 
-254 TQAQDFPVLRVE
+254 
-266 DLTGEGFIDLN
+266 
-277 LEIRAGEIVGL
+277 
-288 AGLVG
+288 
-293 SGRTEFAETLYGL
+293 
-306 RPPRAGR
+306 
-313 IWLEN
+313 
-318 REISN
+318 
-323 DSTRARLA
+323 
-331 SGLVY
+331 
-336 LPEDRQVSGLFLDA
+336 
-350 PVRWNTVMFN
+350 
-360 QPSWWQQ
+360 
-367 GKREAA
+367 
-373 VVERYHR
+373 
-380 ALGIKLADGDQP
+380 
-392 VRTLSGGNQQKVLL
+392 
-406 ARCLEANPLLLIVDE
+406 
-421 PTRGVDVSARA
+421 
-432 DIYQLLK
+432 
-439 SVAAQNVAVLMIS
+439 
-452 SDVDEFIGLADRV
+452 
-465 LVMHQGRYSGELAGA
+465 LAGA

-651 DTVLVLFRLPAWWN
+651 DTVLVLFPPSAWWN

>member
-1 MKPLLEARQIRKQ
+1 MKTLLKNRELSAFFAIVALFVVLVALNPAYFSLQTMAMIFSSSQILCLLALGATLVMLTRNIDV
-14 FSGVAVLK
+14 SVGSTVGLCAIAVGVALN
-22 GIDFTLCAGQVHA
+22 
-35 LMGGN
+35 N
-40 GAGKSTLMKIIA
+40 GYGLATAI
-52 GVETPDSGE
+52 
-61 LTIGDRAFARLSPAL
+61 AFAL
-76 AHQLGIYL
+76 AI
-84 VPQEPMLFPN
+84 
-94 LSVRENILFRL
+94 
-105 PKRADTTARLQEKLQ
+105 
-120 QLNCQ
+120 
-125 INLDASASTLE
+125 
-136 VADQQMVEILRGLM
+136 
-150 REARILILDEPTAS
+150 
-164 LTPGETERLF
+164 
-174 SQIRALQALDVG
+174 
-186 IVFISHK
+186 
-193 LPEIRQLASHI
+193 
-204 SVMRD
+204 
-209 GAVVLSGETATYR
+209 GA
-222 DEQLISAMTPASR
+222 
-235 DHTLSDTQK
+235 
-244 LWLALPGNRR
+244 
-254 TQAQDFPVLRVE
+254 
-266 DLTGEGFIDLN
+266 
-277 LEIRAGEIVGL
+277 
-288 AGLVG
+288 
-293 SGRTEFAETLYGL
+293 
-306 RPPRAGR
+306 
-313 IWLEN
+313 
-318 REISN
+318 
-323 DSTRARLA
+323 
-331 SGLVY
+331 
-336 LPEDRQVSGLFLDA
+336 
-350 PVRWNTVMFN
+350 
-360 QPSWWQQ
+360 
-367 GKREAA
+367 
-373 VVERYHR
+373 
-380 ALGIKLADGDQP
+380 
-392 VRTLSGGNQQKVLL
+392 
-406 ARCLEANPLLLIVDE
+406 
-421 PTRGVDVSARA
+421 
-432 DIYQLLK
+432 
-439 SVAAQNVAVLMIS
+439 
-452 SDVDEFIGLADRV
+452 
-465 LVMHQGRYSGELAGA
+465 LAGA

>member
-1 MKPLLEARQIRKQ
+1 MKTLLKNRELSAFFAIVALFVVLVALNPAYFSLQTLAMIFASSQILCLLALGATLVMLTRNIDV
-14 FSGVAVLK
+14 SVGSTVGLCAIAVGVALN
-22 GIDFTLCAGQVHA
+22 
-35 LMGGN
+35 N
-40 GAGKSTLMKIIA
+40 GYGLATAI
-52 GVETPDSGE
+52 
-61 LTIGDRAFARLSPAL
+61 AFAL
-76 AHQLGIYL
+76 AI
-84 VPQEPMLFPN
+84 
-94 LSVRENILFRL
+94 
-105 PKRADTTARLQEKLQ
+105 
-120 QLNCQ
+120 
-125 INLDASASTLE
+125 
-136 VADQQMVEILRGLM
+136 
-150 REARILILDEPTAS
+150 
-164 LTPGETERLF
+164 
-174 SQIRALQALDVG
+174 
-186 IVFISHK
+186 
-193 LPEIRQLASHI
+193 
-204 SVMRD
+204 
-209 GAVVLSGETATYR
+209 GA
-222 DEQLISAMTPASR
+222 
-235 DHTLSDTQK
+235 
-244 LWLALPGNRR
+244 
-254 TQAQDFPVLRVE
+254 
-266 DLTGEGFIDLN
+266 
-277 LEIRAGEIVGL
+277 
-288 AGLVG
+288 
-293 SGRTEFAETLYGL
+293 
-306 RPPRAGR
+306 
-313 IWLEN
+313 
-318 REISN
+318 
-323 DSTRARLA
+323 
-331 SGLVY
+331 
-336 LPEDRQVSGLFLDA
+336 
-350 PVRWNTVMFN
+350 
-360 QPSWWQQ
+360 
-367 GKREAA
+367 
-373 VVERYHR
+373 
-380 ALGIKLADGDQP
+380 
-392 VRTLSGGNQQKVLL
+392 
-406 ARCLEANPLLLIVDE
+406 
-421 PTRGVDVSARA
+421 
-432 DIYQLLK
+432 
-439 SVAAQNVAVLMIS
+439 
-452 SDVDEFIGLADRV
+452 
-465 LVMHQGRYSGELAGA
+465 LAGA

-524 KSLSEPAF
+524 KSLEPAF

>member
-1 MKPLLEARQIRKQ
+1 MKTLLKNRELSAFFASVALFVVLVALNPAYFSLQTLAMIFASSQILCLLALGATLVMLTRNIDV
-14 FSGVAVLK
+14 SVGSTVGLCAIAVGVALN
-22 GIDFTLCAGQVHA
+22 
-35 LMGGN
+35 N
-40 GAGKSTLMKIIA
+40 GYGLATAI
-52 GVETPDSGE
+52 
-61 LTIGDRAFARLSPAL
+61 AFAL
-76 AHQLGIYL
+76 AI
-84 VPQEPMLFPN
+84 
-94 LSVRENILFRL
+94 
-105 PKRADTTARLQEKLQ
+105 
-120 QLNCQ
+120 
-125 INLDASASTLE
+125 
-136 VADQQMVEILRGLM
+136 
-150 REARILILDEPTAS
+150 
-164 LTPGETERLF
+164 
-174 SQIRALQALDVG
+174 
-186 IVFISHK
+186 
-193 LPEIRQLASHI
+193 
-204 SVMRD
+204 
-209 GAVVLSGETATYR
+209 GA
-222 DEQLISAMTPASR
+222 
-235 DHTLSDTQK
+235 
-244 LWLALPGNRR
+244 
-254 TQAQDFPVLRVE
+254 
-266 DLTGEGFIDLN
+266 
-277 LEIRAGEIVGL
+277 
-288 AGLVG
+288 
-293 SGRTEFAETLYGL
+293 
-306 RPPRAGR
+306 
-313 IWLEN
+313 
-318 REISN
+318 
-323 DSTRARLA
+323 
-331 SGLVY
+331 
-336 LPEDRQVSGLFLDA
+336 
-350 PVRWNTVMFN
+350 
-360 QPSWWQQ
+360 
-367 GKREAA
+367 
-373 VVERYHR
+373 
-380 ALGIKLADGDQP
+380 
-392 VRTLSGGNQQKVLL
+392 
-406 ARCLEANPLLLIVDE
+406 
-421 PTRGVDVSARA
+421 
-432 DIYQLLK
+432 
-439 SVAAQNVAVLMIS
+439 
-452 SDVDEFIGLADRV
+452 
-465 LVMHQGRYSGELAGA
+465 LAGA

-524 KSLSEPAF
+524 KSLSDPAF

>member
-1 MKPLLEARQIRKQ
+1 MKTLLKNRELSAFFAIVALFAVLVALNPAYFSLQTLAMIFASSQILCLLALGATLVMLTRNIDV
-14 FSGVAVLK
+14 SVGSSVGLCAIAVGVALN
-22 GIDFTLCAGQVHA
+22 
-35 LMGGN
+35 N
-40 GAGKSTLMKIIA
+40 GYGLATAI
-52 GVETPDSGE
+52 
-61 LTIGDRAFARLSPAL
+61 AFAL
-76 AHQLGIYL
+76 AI
-84 VPQEPMLFPN
+84 
-94 LSVRENILFRL
+94 
-105 PKRADTTARLQEKLQ
+105 
-120 QLNCQ
+120 
-125 INLDASASTLE
+125 
-136 VADQQMVEILRGLM
+136 
-150 REARILILDEPTAS
+150 
-164 LTPGETERLF
+164 
-174 SQIRALQALDVG
+174 
-186 IVFISHK
+186 
-193 LPEIRQLASHI
+193 
-204 SVMRD
+204 
-209 GAVVLSGETATYR
+209 GA
-222 DEQLISAMTPASR
+222 
-235 DHTLSDTQK
+235 
-244 LWLALPGNRR
+244 
-254 TQAQDFPVLRVE
+254 
-266 DLTGEGFIDLN
+266 
-277 LEIRAGEIVGL
+277 
-288 AGLVG
+288 
-293 SGRTEFAETLYGL
+293 
-306 RPPRAGR
+306 
-313 IWLEN
+313 
-318 REISN
+318 
-323 DSTRARLA
+323 
-331 SGLVY
+331 
-336 LPEDRQVSGLFLDA
+336 
-350 PVRWNTVMFN
+350 
-360 QPSWWQQ
+360 
-367 GKREAA
+367 
-373 VVERYHR
+373 
-380 ALGIKLADGDQP
+380 
-392 VRTLSGGNQQKVLL
+392 
-406 ARCLEANPLLLIVDE
+406 
-421 PTRGVDVSARA
+421 
-432 DIYQLLK
+432 
-439 SVAAQNVAVLMIS
+439 
-452 SDVDEFIGLADRV
+452 
-465 LVMHQGRYSGELAGA
+465 LAGA

-700 PGNKGGKQV
+700 PGNKVGKQV